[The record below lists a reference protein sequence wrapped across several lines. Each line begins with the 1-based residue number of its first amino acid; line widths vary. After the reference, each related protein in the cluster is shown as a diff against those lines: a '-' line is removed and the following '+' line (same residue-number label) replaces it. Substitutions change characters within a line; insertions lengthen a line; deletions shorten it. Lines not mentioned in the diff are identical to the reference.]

1 MIHVVSAMLEWPDS
15 QEADVQVQVMQQQPP
30 GQVT

>member
-15 QEADVQVQVMQQQPP
+15 QEVDVQVMQLQPP